1 MTSPA
6 GRARVSARAALAA
19 LLLLACS
26 APDGGEDAGSRP
38 ETAPRTGEARPAP
51 AAPGETMPEA
61 AVRAA
66 MQGSAADLVA
76 LLLVWDTADLRFAA
90 GYEEALQAAW
100 CLEAAGAC
108 GGDEADGDELLV
120 VDGYQVE
127 PVFGSADSAQLMV
140 THDVV
145 GTVWQGGM
153 GDAEGAPPVTLTL
166 RRLERGWRIVAAQP
180 PLARHLSRSALL
192 RRFAGVAPDSLMLA
206 RWLRER

>member
-1 MTSPA
+1 M
-6 GRARVSARAALAA
+6 SARTAAATA
-19 LLLLACS
+19 LLLACT
-26 APDGGEDAGSRP
+26 APDGGEEAGTRPDA
-38 ETAPRTGEARPAP
+38 APPVSEVP
-51 AAPGETMPEA
+51 AASGTAAEGVPAE

-66 MQGSAADLVA
+66 MLGSAAEVVA
-76 LLLVWDTADLRFAA
+76 LVLAWDTADLRFAA

-108 GGDEADGDELLV
+108 RGDEAGGEELLV

-127 PVFGSADSAQLMV
+127 PVFSGADSAQFAV
-140 THDVV
+140 THDVL

-153 GDAEGAPPVTLTL
+153 GDADGVPPVTLTL

-180 PLARHLSRSALL
+180 PLAPHLSRTALL

>member
-1 MTSPA
+1 MTSA
-6 GRARVSARAALAA
+6 VGCACAAPRITVAA
-19 LLLLACS
+19 LLLLACT
-26 APDGGEDAGSRP
+26 APDGGEEAGVG
-38 ETAPRTGEARPAP
+38 AGPAP
-51 AAPGETMPEA
+51 AASEVSAPGAGNGRPEE

-66 MQGSAADLVA
+66 MLGSAADVVA
-76 LLLVWDTADLRFAA
+76 LLLAWDTADLRFAA

-108 GGDEADGDELLV
+108 RGDEAGGEELLV

-127 PVFGSADSAQLMV
+127 PVFSSADSAQFAV
-140 THDVV
+140 THDVL

-153 GDAEGAPPVTLTL
+153 GDAEGVPPVTLTL

-180 PLARHLSRSALL
+180 PLAPHLSRTALL